1 MENHPTRV
9 KYDNPNMYRW
19 KSWDANTP
27 FAPSFDIPVY
37 IDDCGE
43 GITRDLVK
51 MCEHYKFSRDNWMK
65 YNIFSHTD
73 FVVGLLS
80 DRIYQ
85 I

>member
-1 MENHPTRV
+1 MENHPARV

-19 KSWDANTP
+19 TSWDANTP
-27 FAPSFDIPVY
+27 FAPSFDVPVY

-43 GITRDLVK
+43 GITRDLVQ